1 MQVVRSCTA
10 TGAYASIVNHDLS
23 KQRCATAQC
32 VYPRNCH
39 CCKKVT
45 VNLMLGEST
54 TVVSNEH
61 EGIVLVE
68 YGGRLIVDLAT
79 DE

>member
-1 MQVVRSCTA
+1 
-10 TGAYASIVNHDLS
+10 
-23 KQRCATAQC
+23 
-32 VYPRNCH
+32 
-39 CCKKVT
+39 
-45 VNLMLGEST
+45 MLGEST